1 MEQPNISYIQ
11 SMSGGD
17 KNFEK
22 KLLDIIKLEFPTEIQ
37 AYYNSMRI
45 KNFNDASE
53 IVHKIKH
60 KISILGLVK
69 SYEIANE
76 YEHNLR
82 VKSTDKSDDF
92 DIILLVITEYL
103 KTL

>member
-1 MEQPNISYIQ
+1 MWVP
-11 SMSGGD
+11 
-17 KNFEK
+17 
-22 KLLDIIKLEFPTEIQ
+22 KLSIIPLLITSILSQFFDVDILWVEIKTVIFLV
-37 AYYNSMRI
+37 
-45 KNFNDASE
+45 
-53 IVHKIKH
+53 IVLRLFIILSSVWVSTAERLSS